1 MKQVL
6 YVNCCVRGEQSRTK
20 QLADYFLEQLSKK
33 EGYHIE
39 EICLMDENL
48 SYFSG
53 DFFAQREVLIQQKVF
68 DHPRFR
74 YAKTFA
80 NADKIVIA
88 APFWDLSF
96 PALLKVYIENLCV
109 DGITFGCNEKGC
121 FGTCKADEMLFITT
135 RGGSYQDS
143 MFEMGSRYLWAMCD
157 FFGIDAYDCVAA
169 DGLDLGLRPVED
181 ILQDAKKE
189 LDTIL
194 QKF

>member
-6 YVNCCVRGEQSRTK
+6 YVNCCVRRENSRTK
-20 QLADYFLEQLSKK
+20 QLADYFLKQLSEK
-33 EGYHIE
+33 EGYHVK

-48 SYFSG
+48 SYFSEG
-53 DFFAQREVLIQQKVF
+53 FFAQREELIQQKDF

-74 YAKTFA
+74 YAKEFA
-80 NADKIVIA
+80 QADKIVIA

-109 DGITFGCNEKGC
+109 DGITFGCNENGC

-143 MFEMGSRYLWAMCD
+143 VFEMGSRYLWAMCD
-157 FFGIDAYDCVAA
+157 FFGIEKYHCVAA
-169 DGLDLGLRPVED
+169 DGLDLGLRPVQD
-181 ILQDAKKE
+181 ILDDAKKE
-189 LDTIL
+189 LATIL
-194 QKF
+194 QTF